1 MMKSLSRILPFAC
14 LAVLAGVRVPPAL
27 AAEAHVHGLARL
39 TVAQDGASLVLAL
52 ESPLANLLGFEHMPH
67 GAKDKAAVARM
78 ARLLNRPGELFAPT
92 PAAGCKPGAVKL
104 ESPVLEDP
112 PKAASDHADEHQRAG
127 AHQHEHADLDGEFTF
142 TCARPDLLRGLE
154 VKLFDAFPGM
164 KRLDVEV
171 ATAKGQ
177 AAAKLDAGKRRID
190 W

>member
-1 MMKSLSRILPFAC
+1 MMKPLARFLPFAC
-14 LAVLAGVRVPPAL
+14 LAVLAGLSAVPAF
-27 AAEAHVHGLARL
+27 AAEAHVHGQARL
-39 TVAQDGASLVLAL
+39 TVALEGGNLTLAL

-78 ARLLNRPGELFAPT
+78 VKLLNRPGDLFAPT

-104 ESPVLEDP
+104 ESPVLEAP
-112 PKAASDHADEHQRAG
+112 TKAVSNHEPGG
-127 AHQHEHADLDGEFTF
+127 AHEHAHADLDGEFSF
-142 TCARPDLLRGLE
+142 ACAQPGLLRGLE

-171 ATAKGQ
+171 ATDKGQ
-177 AAAKLDAGKRRID
+177 AAAKLDGKRRRID